1 MKHVLTI
8 AALAAVCACAK
19 KEDAATAPAA
29 PEAEAPAPIASEE
42 LAAPAEPRTIA
53 EDPVAAPAAGCPVV
67 DSRNWKA
74 WTQSDGTGMT
84 LRITGEV
91 DLPTPGYAATLTLGA
106 SDRAMPPGQF
116 VSLEATPPEGLVA
129 QVVTATPVSVEAP
142 GAYPEY
148 RSVTITCGAVTLA
161 EIAPVGTGTN

>member
-19 KEDAATAPAA
+19 NEDAAPAA
-29 PEAEAPAPIASEE
+29 APAPIAAEE
-42 LAAPAEPRTIA
+42 LAAPAEPQALA
-53 EDPVAAPAAGCPVV
+53 EEPAAAPAIGCPVI

-74 WTQSDGTGMT
+74 WTESDGTGMT
-84 LRITGEV
+84 LHIAGEV
-91 DLPTPGYAATLTLGA
+91 DLPTPGYAATLTLEA